1 MSYNNGLLFFPNRQI
16 FNLYGD
22 RVTRKRLKYYREV
35 PGGYVIKKNN
45 FQATVLDLKPA
56 KIVGNPRVKMNAKQL
71 ARFDKLVNAQ
81 VDTYIY
87 NNFPWEKSIVTVRQH
102 YTMLVPVEVSELR
115 AGTAKAAFATWFNL
129 YSAAYKDKLRPAAFW
144 KGVTDKLVSGGYASE
159 NGAAV
164 NNAAIAALLQ
174 RIQELYAN

>member
-1 MSYNNGLLFFPNRQI
+1 MSYNSGLLFFPNRQVL
-16 FNLYGD
+16 NLYGSN
-22 RVTRKRLKYYREV
+22 VTRKRLKYYREV
-35 PGGYVIKKNN
+35 PGGYVIKKND
-45 FQATVLDLKPA
+45 FQATVLLPA
-56 KIVGNPRVKMNAKQL
+56 KVVGNPRVKMNAKQL
-71 ARFDKLVNAQ
+71 AKFDKLVNAQ

-87 NNFPWEKSIVTVRQH
+87 NNFPWEKSIVTVRQ
-102 YTMLVPVEVSELR
+102 YYSMLVPMEISELR

-174 RIQELYAN
+174 KIQELYAN